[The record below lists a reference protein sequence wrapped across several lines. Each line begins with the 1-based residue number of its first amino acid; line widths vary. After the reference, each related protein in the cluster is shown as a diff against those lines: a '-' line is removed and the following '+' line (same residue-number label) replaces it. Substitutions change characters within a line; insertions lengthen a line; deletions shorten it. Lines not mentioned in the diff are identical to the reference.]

1 MRDRRILTVAALAV
15 LVVSACSTGPG
26 ASTGPTPL
34 ASLGPGE
41 GKLSILAWPGYAED
55 GSVDPNYNWVKPF
68 VDQTGC
74 QATVQVFG
82 TSDEAFQLFTGNP
95 EQYDVISASGDASR
109 RLIRGGF
116 VQPVNV
122 NLLNTYADIIPAL
135 KDKPWNTVD
144 GVHYGIPHGRG
155 PNLLMYNTEKVT
167 TEPTSWSVLFDP
179 NTTEAGSISI
189 YDAPVYIADA
199 AVVLMET
206 KPDLG
211 IKNPYALDDTQFQ
224 AAVDLL
230 KVQRPLIKE
239 YWTDY
244 LKQMD
249 SFRNGNVTMGTTW
262 QLQQSILEAETP
274 PVPVKS
280 IAPASGSTGWSDT
293 WMINSKTKNVSCA
306 YQWLQYI
313 TSAEVNI
320 QVAEYFGEAPGNSK
334 SCGLSTVEGHCD
346 LYHATDEA
354 YWDKVW
360 YWSTPEEACLDGR
373 TNVKCKPFDAWI
385 NAWTEIKG

>member
-1 MRDRRILTVAALAV
+1 MKDRRILAIAAMAV
-15 LVVSACSTGPG
+15 LAVSACSSGPG
-26 ASTGPTPL
+26 ASAGPTPI
-34 ASLGPGE
+34 ASIGAGE
-41 GKLSILAWPGYAED
+41 GKLSVLAWPGYAEN
-55 GSVDPNYNWVKPF
+55 GSVDPAYNWVKPF
-68 VDQTGC
+68 EDQTGC
-74 QATVQVFG
+74 KTSVQVYG
-82 TSDEAFQLFTGNP
+82 TSDEAFQLFTRNP
-95 EQYDVISASGDASR
+95 EQYDVISASGDSSR

-122 NLLNTYADIIPAL
+122 NLLNTYADIIPSL
-135 KDKPWNTVD
+135 KDQPWNTVD
-144 GVHYGIPHGRG
+144 GVHYGIAHGRG
-155 PNLLMYNTEKVT
+155 PNLIMYNTEKIAT
-167 TEPTSWSVLFDP
+167 APTSWSELFDP
-179 NTTEAGSISI
+179 NGPAAGSVSV
-189 YDAPVYIADA
+189 YDAPVFIADA
-199 AVVLMET
+199 AVALMET
-206 KPDLG
+206 KPELG
-211 IKNPYALDDTQFQ
+211 IKNPYALDATQFQ

-280 IAPASGSTGWSDT
+280 IAPATGSTGWSDT
-293 WMINSKTKNVSCA
+293 WMINSKTKSVNCA

-313 TSAEVNI
+313 TSPEVNI

-334 SCGLSTVEGHCD
+334 ACALSTVEGHCD

-354 YWDKVW
+354 YWSKVW
-360 YWSTPEEACLDGR
+360 FWSTPEETCLDGR
-373 TNVKCKPFDAWI
+373 TNVKCKPFDDWI
-385 NAWTEIKG
+385 KAWTEIKG